1 MSKIELL
8 VQKAQGGLRDIYITN
23 KGEWYRKTYDMR
35 NHISKLHLGNLFYVL
50 NSNPLGTFFTI
61 VRPLDVGRSGDYEA
75 AWIFIP
81 STISVLADDLIK
93 IVSLAQQDI
102 LNGTE
107 QFDNLSPLLSNV
119 YPDLQYIDYNPVQ
132 QTPALAYRLYGQN
145 TDYVYLGS
153 LLQKGIDQS
162 YYKKYQAIFF
172 FDLATRNS
180 IPSQI
185 ISQMVDLSKMGFE
198 QPAFLFPPQHE
209 LPNGIQ
215 AFLGQSP
222 FNSIPIKVVLGTNV
236 QLQLLRPGF
245 EDIVTTI
252 RVNQPR
258 QILNLQGE
266 IPWEKQITRKK
277 FRVSIKG
284 REVNQYQIYVNG
296 ILLLE
301 DHPIS
306 IPERQAKTA
315 KIEIKKSG
323 CVPYTGMHDLS
334 PDAPIFINLT
344 ERNHVRPGGHE
355 NEGSKPFY
363 ANWKFILCAAF
374 YTLLILCLGISIGTT
389 IEGNNHANDSMS
401 NTEIVGDTTN
411 TDNTTNMVD
420 GGNKRKKNPDKDKQK
435 KTDDNSSD
443 KAKEQESPPNNDGNP
458 NNPDPSPQNTSN
470 VEESNLQPQNN

>member
-8 VQKAQGGLRDIYITN
+8 VQKAQGGLRDVYITN

-35 NHISKLHLGNLFYVL
+35 NYISKLHLGNLFYVL
-50 NSNPLGTFFTI
+50 NYNPLGTFFTI

-102 LNGTE
+102 VNGTE
-107 QFDNLSPLLSNV
+107 QFDNLSPLLNNV
-119 YPDLQYIDYNPVQ
+119 YPDLQYIDYNPIQ

-162 YYKKYQAIFF
+162 YYKKYQAVFF

-185 ISQMVDLSKMGFE
+185 ISQMADLSKMGFE

-222 FNSIPIKVVLGTNV
+222 FNSMPIKVALGSNV
-236 QLQLLRPGF
+236 QLQLLRSGF
-245 EDIVTTI
+245 ENIVTTI

-284 REVNQYQIYVNG
+284 REVTQYQIYVNG

-306 IPERQAKTA
+306 IPERQVKLA

-323 CVPYTGMHDLS
+323 CVPYTGRHDLS
-334 PDAPIFINLT
+334 SDAPIFLNLT
-344 ERNHVRPGGHE
+344 ERIHVRPGGYG

-363 ANWKFILCAAF
+363 ANWKFIVGAAF
-374 YTLLILCLGISIGTT
+374 YTLLILCLGISIGTAK
-389 IEGNNHANDSMS
+389 EGNSHTNGCTS
-401 NTEIVGDTTN
+401 NTEIVGDTIN
-411 TDNTTNMVD
+411 TDKTTNND
-420 GGNKRKKNPDKDKQK
+420 GGKSKRKMKPNTSKDEQK
-435 KTDDNSSD
+435 KSEIENSID
-443 KAKEQESPPNNDGNP
+443 EAEGQGEPQNNDGNQNSP
-458 NNPDPSPQNTSN
+458 NLSPHNNSN
-470 VEESNLQPQNN
+470 DEE

>member
-107 QFDNLSPLLSNV
+107 QFDNLSPLLGNV

-132 QTPALAYRLYGQN
+132 QTHALAYRLYGQN

-153 LLQKGIDQS
+153 LIQKGIDQS
-162 YYKKYQAIFF
+162 YYKKYQAVFF
-172 FDLATRNS
+172 FDFATRNS

-185 ISQMVDLSKMGFE
+185 ISQMADLSKMGFE
-198 QPAFLFPPQHE
+198 QPAFLFPPLHE

-222 FNSIPIKVVLGTNV
+222 FNSMPIKVALGTNV

-306 IPERQAKTA
+306 IPERQAKSA
-315 KIEIKKSG
+315 RIEIKKSG

-334 PDAPIFINLT
+334 SDAPIFLNLT
-344 ERNHVRPGGHE
+344 ERVHVHPGGYG

-363 ANWKFILCAAF
+363 ANWKFILGAAF
-374 YTLLILCLGISIGTT
+374 YTLLILCLGISIGTA

-401 NTEIVGDTTN
+401 NMEIVGDTTN
-411 TDNTTNMVD
+411 TDNTTNIVG
-420 GGNKRKKNPDKDKQK
+420 GGNKRKKSPDEDKQK
-435 KTDDNSSD
+435 KTEDNTSD
-443 KAKEQESPPNNDGNP
+443 KAKGQENPPNNDGSQKDP
-458 NNPDPSPQNTSN
+458 NLSPQNTSSD
-470 VEESNLQPQNN
+470 EESFKQP

>member
-35 NHISKLHLGNLFYVL
+35 NYISKLHLGNLFYVL
-50 NSNPLGTFFTI
+50 NSNPSGTFFTI

-75 AWIFIP
+75 AWFFIP

-107 QFDNLSPLLSNV
+107 QFENLSPLLSNV

-145 TDYVYLGS
+145 TDFVYLGN

-162 YYKKYQAIFF
+162 YYKKYQAVFF

-185 ISQMVDLSKMGFE
+185 ISQMADLSKMGFE

-222 FNSIPIKVVLGTNV
+222 FNSMPIKVALGTNV

-284 REVNQYQIYVNG
+284 REANQYQIYVNG

-301 DHPIS
+301 DRPIS
-306 IPERQAKTA
+306 IPERQAKSA
-315 KIEIKKSG
+315 KIEIKKGG

-344 ERNHVRPGGHE
+344 ERNHVRPGGYG

-363 ANWKFILCAAF
+363 ANWKFILGAAF
-374 YTLLILCLGISIGTT
+374 YTLLILCLGISIGTA

-411 TDNTTNMVD
+411 TDNTTNIVD
-420 GGNKRKKNPDKDKQK
+420 GGHKRKKNPDKDKQK
-435 KTDDNSSD
+435 KTEDNSID

-470 VEESNLQPQNN
+470 VEESNFTTPK

>member
-107 QFDNLSPLLSNV
+107 QFDNLSPLLGNV

-132 QTPALAYRLYGQN
+132 QTHALAYRLYGQN

-162 YYKKYQAIFF
+162 YYKKYQAVFF
-172 FDLATRNS
+172 FDFATRNS

-185 ISQMVDLSKMGFE
+185 ISQMADLSKMGFE

-222 FNSIPIKVVLGTNV
+222 FNSMPIKVALGTNV

-306 IPERQAKTA
+306 IPERQAKSA
-315 KIEIKKSG
+315 RIEIKKSG

-334 PDAPIFINLT
+334 SDAPIFLNLT
-344 ERNHVRPGGHE
+344 ERVHVRPGGYG

-363 ANWKFILCAAF
+363 ANWKFILGAAF
-374 YTLLILCLGISIGTT
+374 YTLLILCLGISIGTA
-389 IEGNNHANDSMS
+389 IEGNNHANDNSMS
-401 NTEIVGDTTN
+401 NMEIVGDTTN
-411 TDNTTNMVD
+411 TDNTTNIVG
-420 GGNKRKKNPDKDKQK
+420 GGNKRKTSPDKDKWK
-435 KTDDNSSD
+435 KTKDNTSD
-443 KAKEQESPPNNDGNP
+443 KAKGQENPPNNVGSQKDP
-458 NNPDPSPQNTSN
+458 NLFPQNTSSD
-470 VEESNLQPQNN
+470 EESFKQP